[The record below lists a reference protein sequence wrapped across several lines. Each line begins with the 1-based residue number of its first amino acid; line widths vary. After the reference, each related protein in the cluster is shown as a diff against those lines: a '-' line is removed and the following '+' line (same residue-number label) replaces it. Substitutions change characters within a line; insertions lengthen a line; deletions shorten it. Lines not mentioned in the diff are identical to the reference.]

1 MQDFEK
7 LAMQMRQAFAA
18 GIPVRMPLMRF
29 RDLEIL
35 LDLLADD

>member
-1 MQDFEK
+1 MQDLET
-7 LAMQMRQAFAA
+7 LAVQMRHAFAC

-29 RDLEIL
+29 RDLDAL